1 MTSPDQERLSA
12 ELLSCPFCGGPAEI
26 WPRDG
31 MYQPRCKRCSTDLRP
46 YRSLTDA
53 ITAWNRRAPAPTP
66 EAGGAAGWI
75 ITYSDG
81 SAAFAFTDEEA
92 EEAIAEASPGATK
105 APVFFAS
112 RPTPADER
120 GDGVVVGTSCPPSRV
135 SDAGSDKPT
144 GGL

>member
-12 ELLSCPFCGGPAEI
+12 CPFCGGEAEI
-26 WPRDG
+26 ERKG
-31 MYQPRCKRCSTDLRP
+31 TARASMIVACTDCGARVESGDV
-46 YRSLTDA
+46 YGLTHPERY
-53 ITAWNRRAPAPTP
+53 AWNRRAQAPTP
-66 EAGGAAGWI
+66 EAGGFVEAGWI

-92 EEAIAEASPGATK
+92 EDAIAEASPGATK

-120 GDGVVVGTSCPPSRV
+120 GAPNPPAIGEGV
-135 SDAGSDKPT
+135 
-144 GGL
+144 